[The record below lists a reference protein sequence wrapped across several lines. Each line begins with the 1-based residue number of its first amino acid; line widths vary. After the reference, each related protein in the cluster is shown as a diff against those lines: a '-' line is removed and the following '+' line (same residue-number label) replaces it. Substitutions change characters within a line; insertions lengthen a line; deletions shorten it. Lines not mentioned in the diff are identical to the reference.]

1 MMKNKSEQLDW
12 LEKEIL
18 KDKKELD
25 FEKNKFIQQIKKL
38 KKEEALHYHQIKAP
52 YQLNGKKPD
61 DKNPLYFT
69 TTKYM
74 DASQNYLKPTN
85 TYVWNIWIDDEMID
99 TFEYHFYQL
108 LKSFDEDNKKR
119 KEKK

>member
-38 KKEEALHYHQIKAP
+38 KKEELLPEKPKKLTLWQRIKKV
-52 YQLNGKKPD
+52 LMG
-61 DKNPLYFT
+61 
-69 TTKYM
+69 
-74 DASQNYLKPTN
+74 
-85 TYVWNIWIDDEMID
+85 
-99 TFEYHFYQL
+99 
-108 LKSFDEDNKKR
+108 
-119 KEKK
+119 